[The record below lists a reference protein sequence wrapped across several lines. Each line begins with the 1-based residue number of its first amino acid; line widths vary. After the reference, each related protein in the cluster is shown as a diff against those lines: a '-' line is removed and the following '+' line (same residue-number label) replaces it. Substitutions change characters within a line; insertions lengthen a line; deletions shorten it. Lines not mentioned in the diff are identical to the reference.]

1 MDDKIK
7 KLGETGLRFFGKMS
21 AANSHEIKNA
31 LAIINENAGLL
42 SDLVAMRET
51 GVPFDSQ
58 RLKKLAD
65 TIKQQ
70 VARADEIAK
79 STNRFA
85 HSVDNP
91 YGSADLEKSLTLVR
105 TMAMRF
111 ATQRHI
117 SIDIVPCESSI
128 TLNAQP
134 FVLLHLLWL
143 CLQCAMEATDA
154 EKTILITM
162 KRSADRS
169 TTTVN
174 YGPLSH
180 LEKSTVTNLSATAE
194 MDALLHITSAQVE
207 AKTHSGDLVLTFVR
221 KTGD

>member
-1 MDDKIK
+1 MEDK
-7 KLGETGLRFFGKMS
+7 LMTLCETGLQFFGKMS

-31 LAIINENAGLL
+31 LAVINENAGLL

-51 GVPFDSQ
+51 GVPYDSQ

-70 VARADEIAK
+70 VARADDIAK

-91 YGSADLEKSLTLVR
+91 HGSADLAKSLTLVR

-111 ATQRHI
+111 ATKRHI
-117 SIDIVPCESSI
+117 DINIVPSESST
-128 TLNAQP
+128 TLNVQP

-143 CLQCAMEATDA
+143 CLQCAIEATDA
-154 EKTILITM
+154 KKTIQITM
-162 KRSADRS
+162 KRSADK
-169 TTTVN
+169 TKTTVK
-174 YGPLSH
+174 YSPLSR
-180 LEKSTVTNLSATAE
+180 LEKSTVANLSATDE
-194 MDALLHITSAQVE
+194 MEALLYVANAQVGS
-207 AKTHSGDLVLTFVR
+207 KTQTGDLVLTFVR
-221 KTGD
+221 KEGD